1 MADIIRD
8 ESREAVRRLRALG
21 LEVWM
26 ITGDNRLV
34 ADHVA
39 RELDLTDYFAEVLPE
54 QKSSKV
60 RELQARGKVVAM
72 VGDGIN
78 DAPAITQADVGIA
91 IGAGTIEAGSVVLVR
106 NDPRSVVDLI
116 HLSRAT
122 MRKMRQNLGWAVGY
136 NVVAIPA
143 AAGAL
148 VPLGIV
154 LPPAIAALLMALSTI
169 SVAINALL
177 LKRARLEDATP
188 PSEAPRA
195 RPAPSPQEA

>member
-1 MADIIRD
+1 
-8 ESREAVRRLRALG
+8 E
-21 LEVWM
+21 
-26 ITGDNRLV
+26 
-34 ADHVA
+34 HVA
-39 RELDLTDYFAEVLPE
+39 RELELTDYFAEVLPG

-91 IGAGTIEAGSVVLVR
+91 IGAGTDVAIEAGSVVLVR

-116 HLSRAT
+116 RLSQAT
-122 MRKMRQNLGWAVGY
+122 TRKMRQNLGWAVGY

-148 VPLGIV
+148 VPLGII

-169 SVAINALL
+169 SVAVNALL
-177 LKRARLEDATP
+177 LKRVRFDESTSP
-188 PSEAPRA
+188 REAPRA
-195 RPAPSPQEA
+195 RQAPAPLGA